1 MNLVAIS
8 GLVSSLVYRR
18 WASPEDEASVTSPI
32 IRLVSEPTRVILSIA
47 GPLTID
53 QVQGTRKSLE
63 QAWRGN
69 TSKVLVDL
77 SRCPMVD
84 TPGVALLVSVLQRAQ
99 REGKEFSMRGVG
111 PQVESLLQML
121 RLDGVFKLE
130 RAQ

>member
-1 MNLVAIS
+1 MNLVALS
-8 GLVSSLVYRR
+8 GLARSLVYRR
-18 WASPEDEASVTSPI
+18 WASAKDEASVARPI
-32 IRLVSEPTRVILSIA
+32 TRLVSETTRVILSIA

-63 QAWRGN
+63 QAWRSN
-69 TSKVLVDL
+69 ASKVLVDL

-84 TPGVALLVSVLQRAQ
+84 TAGVALLVSVLQRAQ

-111 PQVESLLQML
+111 PQIESLLQML

-130 RAQ
+130 REP

>member
-8 GLVSSLVYRR
+8 GLVSSLVGRR
-18 WASPEDEASVTSPI
+18 WASAEDEASVASPI
-32 IRLVSEPTRVILSIA
+32 TRLVSEPTRVILPIA

-69 TSKVLVDL
+69 ASKVLVDL

-84 TPGVALLVSVLQRAQ
+84 TAGVALLVSVLQRAH

-130 RAQ
+130 RAP

>member
-8 GLVSSLVYRR
+8 GLARSLVGRR
-18 WASPEDEASVTSPI
+18 WASAKDEANVASPVT
-32 IRLVSEPTRVILSIA
+32 RLVSETTRVILPIA

-53 QVQGTRKSLE
+53 QVQRTRKSLE

-84 TPGVALLVSVLQRAQ
+84 TAGVALLVSVLQRAQ
-99 REGKEFSMRGVG
+99 REGKEFSMIGVG

-121 RLDGVFKLE
+121 RLDRVFNLE
-130 RAQ
+130 REP